1 MNISEAL
8 ITGKGITLS
17 EALSF
22 GGRTTVLGLA
32 IVFSVLVILMLIL
45 MLFKVIFYRNGE
57 KKKPIA
63 ETETPVQPV
72 QTAANDEE
80 LIAVLTAAIAASLNT
95 STYNLKIKSYKRI
108 SDDRPVWNKAGIQ
121 DTISGRF

>member
-1 MNISEAL
+1 MNISESL
-8 ITGKGITLS
+8 LTGKGITLS

-22 GGRTTVLGLA
+22 GGRTTVLGLS

-45 MLFKVIFYRNGE
+45 MLFKVIFYRKNE

-63 ETETPVQPV
+63 VQSEQPA

-80 LIAVLTAAIAASLNT
+80 LIAVLTAAIAASMNT

-108 SDDRPVWNKAGIQ
+108 NDDRPVWNKAGIQ

>member
-1 MNISEAL
+1 MNISESL
-8 ITGKGITLS
+8 LTGKGITLS

-22 GGRTTVLGLA
+22 GGRTTVLGLS

-45 MLFKVIFYRNGE
+45 MLFKVIFYRKNE
-57 KKKPIA
+57 KKKPIV
-63 ETETPVQPV
+63 VQSEQPA
-72 QTAANDEE
+72 QTAVNDEE
-80 LIAVLTAAIAASLNT
+80 LIAVLTAAIAASMNT

-108 SDDRPVWNKAGIQ
+108 NDDRPVWNKAGIQ